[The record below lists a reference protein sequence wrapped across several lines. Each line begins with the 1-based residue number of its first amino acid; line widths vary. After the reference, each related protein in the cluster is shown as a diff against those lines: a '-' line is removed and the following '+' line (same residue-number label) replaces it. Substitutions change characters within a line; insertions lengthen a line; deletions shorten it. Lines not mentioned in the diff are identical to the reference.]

1 MVHINQ
7 NLYKLQGDNFL
18 NSPAFHGQKHF
29 FMRISKLFKILGNAL
44 SVDEMIFQSVI
55 QEYCLSATE
64 NLSQTLSRVIIILH
78 LARLLEVI
86 EDEQRNKPSWVFGY
100 PPVIWLFI
108 NNNKILSLQEN
119 IRKETDINTHLC
131 YTQYFS
137 VCIGA
142 QHQPRTE
149 KLD

>member
-1 MVHINQ
+1 MTASTSLQYDPDFGSLPPNSLPPFFPVSFSLFSIAVVAQMVHINQ

-86 EDEQRNKPSWVFGY
+86 EDEQRNKPS
-100 PPVIWLFI
+100 
-108 NNNKILSLQEN
+108 
-119 IRKETDINTHLC
+119 
-131 YTQYFS
+131 
-137 VCIGA
+137 
-142 QHQPRTE
+142 
-149 KLD
+149 